1 MSVSCH
7 SGVSGITRLSHVL
20 LMNNWIAFSC
30 AAHIVCIEK
39 WSIFLT
45 DERAAILISALLQ
58 RLDTLE
64 NNANILQR
72 QMKMFQVTNQ
82 TKHLDF

>member
-7 SGVSGITRLSHVL
+7 SGITRLSHVL
-20 LMNNWIAFSC
+20 LMNHRIAFSC
-30 AAHIVCIEK
+30 AAHTVCIEK

-45 DERAAILISALLQ
+45 DERAAMLISAPLQ
-58 RLDTLE
+58 RPDTLE
-64 NNANILQR
+64 HNANILQR
-72 QMKMFQVTNQ
+72 QTKRFQVTNQ